1 MKPAKTIPMPAKF
14 APPAPLAAPTGEG
27 YGRRAQCLGAVA
39 EIAEYARRGD
49 VVLAAQARRSLDVL
63 CWTPE
68 GYPAFVAEALD
79 AHGLRSTP
87 R

>member
-1 MKPAKTIPMPAKF
+1 MKPAKTIPMPAKL
-14 APPAPLAAPTGEG
+14 APPAPLASPTGEG
-27 YGRRAQCLGAVA
+27 YVWTDVCLGKVA
-39 EIAEYARRGD
+39 EMALHRRRGD
-49 VVLAAQARRSLDVL
+49 VVMEEQARRSLDVL
-63 CWTPE
+63 CWSPD